1 MIIWLIWCWLFP
13 ALNSIIYTSTVT
25 GHERWDT
32 GCGLRIFCRKNLK
45 PLGERGGVW
54 GPGPRCCGEEERSQ
68 TETITASLARHRP
81 PTHNPQPIL
90 SIRLGDLETIT
101 TSNQGNQAGIILL
114 PSPSVKSF
122 REVRQKFGSQKVFG
136 CEYIFSN
143 CLDIYQQ
150 YKGWSPQ

>member
-1 MIIWLIWCWLFP
+1 MIIFILRLVAGLSLLAISASPPQDFP
-13 ALNSIIYTSTVT
+13 RET
-25 GHERWDT
+25 
-32 GCGLRIFCRKNLK
+32 CGDWRDHSEVIFIKIS
-45 PLGERGGVW
+45 GVERGLER
-54 GPGPRCCGEEERSQ
+54 PGQRCEREEERSL
-68 TETITASLARHRP
+68 TETITASLAGHSP